1 MHRALQDQMPTS
13 PEPDNQMLGRPV
25 SQMLV
30 ARNCLLVRGPSE
42 AG

>member
-13 PEPDNQMLGRPV
+13 PEPDNQMLGTQV
-25 SQMLV
+25 SQMVV
-30 ARNCLLVRGPSE
+30 ARHRLLVLGPSE